1 MSSCFGQ
8 WEPCRKSE
16 RGKRNEDGRYVS
28 LGTSSEDRSWQ
39 GVLQLQLR
47 SLIVI
52 LPDALLAFLGDSSL
66 PYSIQASGINTRALH
81 YALVALKTLTISFN

>member
-16 RGKRNEDGRYVS
+16 RGKGNKDGRYVS
-28 LGTSSEDRSWQ
+28 LGTSSEDHSWQ
-39 GVLQLQLR
+39 GVLQLLLR
-47 SLIVI
+47 SLIVL

-66 PYSIQASGINTRALH
+66 P
-81 YALVALKTLTISFN
+81 